1 MPPLFCSLGGWGCQG
16 MGIQRR
22 AWSHK
27 AGVEVG
33 HLGTPASLL
42 DPGPSFP
49 TWTEARSLRLKG
61 RQGPPIL
68 RLEAAGSIRGPP
80 REVRKACPPPRR
92 QVHPSPCVQEYAG
105 SAKRAG
111 AGRRVPRT
119 PQALAGPRGRAPTTA
134 PGARPSQPSLPFPPS
149 PGRGRPPREL
159 PAAPTSKGSMARA
172 ASSSSAGPP
181 SSSGST
187 PIFTGGQP
195 QSSCCTVS

>member
-1 MPPLFCSLGGWGCQG
+1 MPQLFCSLGGGGVREWK
-16 MGIQRR
+16 
-22 AWSHK
+22 SN
-27 AGVEVG
+27 AGPGATRLGWKVG

-105 SAKRAG
+105 SPKRAG
-111 AGRRVPRT
+111 AGGRVPRT